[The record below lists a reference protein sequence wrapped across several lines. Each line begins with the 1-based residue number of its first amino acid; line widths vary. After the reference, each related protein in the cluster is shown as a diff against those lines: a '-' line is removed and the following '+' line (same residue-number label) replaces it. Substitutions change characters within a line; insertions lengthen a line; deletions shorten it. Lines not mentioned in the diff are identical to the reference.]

1 MVNAINY
8 RILKSNIVHSCKQ
21 VGEGIEFEV
30 DFDKLTEETSEIGL
44 IPIKIGL
51 RSNKI
56 TSDIIPYLSEYFE
69 KDHLAW
75 ITDDKNYTILAFV
88 VSSSLDEETLE
99 KIKSYN
105 SIDSL
110 SVSIVSKILS
120 SYPCYYATVVS
131 YKSNT
136 PKRIGRP
143 SYEIICRA
151 NKVVIKN
158 KERKEETI
166 EA

>member
-8 RILKSNIVHSCKQ
+8 RVLKSNIVHSCKQ
-21 VGEGIEFEV
+21 VGDGIEFEV
-30 DFDKLTEETSEIGL
+30 DFNKLVEETAEIGL

-51 RSNKI
+51 QSKKI

-105 SIDSL
+105 DSDDI
-110 SVSIVSKILS
+110 SVSTISKILS

-158 KERKEETI
+158 KERKEETT